1 MLLTYLFNEEKAQSV
16 MSHYQRIAC
25 LCTEAVDT
33 LYALGAE
40 EHIAGISGFTVHPPR
55 ARQEKPKIS
64 GFSSGKLERILA
76 VEPDLVVGYSGL
88 QAELCRDLSKAGVE
102 VLLFNQRTL
111 SGILRMVR
119 VLAALVEKEKQGN
132 LLEITLHT
140 RLDMARTQAKLWDLV
155 GWRRPVVYFEEWHEP
170 LTTGIGWVSEL
181 IQLAGGVDAFAELS
195 QGASARERKIADP
208 DDVVRRQ
215 PDIIVGSWCGRAFQA
230 DEVLARPGWAEIPAV
245 RQAEHGMVCEIP
257 SSDILAPGPAA
268 IQHGLSQLQQLIGR
282 WHAHHHGTLAE

>member
-1 MLLTYLFNEEKAQSV
+1 MVLIYLFNEEKAQSV

-155 GWRRPVVYFEEWHEP
+155 GTYGIPHISSGDMLRAAVKAGTALGVAADGYMKAIQIGMRLP
-170 LTTGIGWVSEL
+170 LTGFTAYAPVKTPVL
-181 IQLAGGVDAFAELS
+181 
-195 QGASARERKIADP
+195 GASAA
-208 DDVVRRQ
+208 
-215 PDIIVGSWCGRAFQA
+215 SA
-230 DEVLARPGWAEIPAV
+230 ARS
-245 RQAEHGMVCEIP
+245 R
-257 SSDILAPGPAA
+257 SLRLPAA
-268 IQHGLSQLQQLIGR
+268 ARYSSTAARCAAVVIASTSPCSGAS
-282 WHAHHHGTLAE
+282 TT